1 MDWIVL
7 WAKPF
12 EINEAVLLQCFED
25 LMEINIL
32 PGTGRQQLA
41 VILEVRQKIR
51 VHNWVVL

>member
-51 VHNWVVL
+51 FHNWVVL